1 MDFLIKSS
9 TNKVRKADSQEDA
22 SHVMMKIEEYN
33 SIINQLENL
42 KRINK
47 ERSNK
52 ERNLKPKKKRSGYI
66 LLGYDT
72 NNFRMN
78 FDKESV
84 SYECR
89 RLLLETP
96 HNVQFNYKD
105 ALSQVIEDMT
115 TLSESFNAS
124 ICIDKNSIINKEM
137 FGSFFQKDS
146 DNMLFVAGLEAQKNG
161 FWAVRLYA
169 NFTPNVPQDVIK
181 QTNNNDKER

>member
-1 MDFLIKSS
+1 MDFLIKSN
-9 TNKVRKADSQEDA
+9 TNKVRKADGQEEA

-33 SIINQLENL
+33 SIIKQLENL
-42 KRINK
+42 KRINR
-47 ERSNK
+47 ERSNS
-52 ERNLKPKKKRSGYI
+52 ERGLKPKKERSGYV

-96 HNVQFNYKD
+96 HNIQFNYKD

-115 TLSESFNAS
+115 ILSESFNAS
-124 ICIDKNSIINKEM
+124 ICIDKNSIIDKEM
-137 FGSFFQKDS
+137 LESFFQKDS
-146 DNMLFVAGLEAQKNG
+146 DNMLFVHGLEAQRSG

-169 NFTPNVPQDVIK
+169 NFTPDVPQDVIK
-181 QTNNNDKER
+181 QNNNDKER

>member
-52 ERNLKPKKKRSGYI
+52 ERNLEPKKKRSGYI

-96 HNVQFNYKD
+96 HNVDRK
-105 ALSQVIEDMT
+105 SV
-115 TLSESFNAS
+115 
-124 ICIDKNSIINKEM
+124 
-137 FGSFFQKDS
+137 
-146 DNMLFVAGLEAQKNG
+146 V
-161 FWAVRLYA
+161 
-169 NFTPNVPQDVIK
+169 
-181 QTNNNDKER
+181 

>member
-1 MDFLIKSS
+1 MDFLIKSN
-9 TNKVRKADSQEDA
+9 TNKVRKADSQEEA

-47 ERSNK
+47 ERSNS
-52 ERNLKPKKKRSGYI
+52 ERGLKPKKQRSGYI

-96 HNVQFNYKD
+96 HNIQFNYKD

-124 ICIDKNSIINKEM
+124 ICIDKNSIIDKEM
-137 FGSFFQKDS
+137 FESFFQKDS

-169 NFTPNVPQDVIK
+169 NFTPDIPTDCIK
-181 QTNNNDKER
+181 QNDNN